1 MFKHILIPTNLA
13 DGLPRLVNFIPELA
27 VNGLEKVVFLH
38 SCHLEDDLERI
49 RLREKQLTRA
59 RELLTVNQAQL
70 PAGLSAE
77 VIIDTR
83 RPVDVIAEAIE
94 QHQIDLVLM
103 SRPARSLLDEKI
115 FGSTTIDL
123 IQRTKVPVMIARP
136 HLFWVMTSEELALR
150 CQHLLRHVMIP
161 YDHSPSAQHLLKQ
174 VKTLAQE
181 APPHPLAAC
190 TLVWV
195 INNSGQQDLSVNQK
209 VQEAEAILAEVER
222 TLAGPG
228 LQVKSLIKVGTPVTE
243 VEAVAH
249 DLDIHA
255 IGLSS
260 AAVGKIWE
268 LSIPSFAGEIL
279 RRSVYPVIYF
289 PPSGRG

>member
-1 MFKHILIPTNLA
+1 MFKRILIPTNLA

-27 VNGLEKVVFLH
+27 ANGLDKVIFLH
-38 SCHLEDDLERI
+38 SCHIEDDLERI
-49 RLREKQLTRA
+49 RQREKQLARA
-59 RELLTVNQAQL
+59 RELLTVDQSQL
-70 PAGLSAE
+70 PPGLTTD

-83 RPVDVIAEAIE
+83 RPVDVISEAIS

-123 IQRTKVPVMIARP
+123 IQRCKVPVMIARP

-161 YDHSPSAQHLLKQ
+161 YDHSPSAQHLLQ
-174 VKTLAQE
+174 QIKTLAQE

-209 VQEAEAILAEVER
+209 TKEVEAILAGVEKE
-222 TLAGPG
+222 LAGLG
-228 LQVKSLIKVGTPVTE
+228 LRVKSLIKVGTPVTE
-243 VEAVAH
+243 VESVAH

-260 AAVGKIWE
+260 GAVGKIWE

-289 PPSGRG
+289 PPFRRS

>member
-1 MFKHILIPTNLA
+1 MFKRILIPTNLA

-27 VNGLEKVVFLH
+27 VNGLDKVIFLY
-38 SCHLEDDLERI
+38 SCHIEDDLERI
-49 RLREKQLTRA
+49 RQREKQLTRA
-59 RELLTVNQAQL
+59 RKLLTVDQSQL
-70 PAGLSAE
+70 PPGLTTE
-77 VIIDTR
+77 VILDTR
-83 RPVDVIAEAIE
+83 RPVDVILEAIS

-103 SRPARSLLDEKI
+103 SRPVRSLLDEKI

-123 IQRTKVPVMIARP
+123 IQRTKIPIMIIRP
-136 HLFWVMTSEELALR
+136 HLFWVMTAEELALR

-161 YDHSPSAQHLLKQ
+161 YDHSPSAQHLLQ
-174 VKTLAQE
+174 QIKTLAQE

-209 VQEAEAILAEVER
+209 TKEAETILAEIEKD
-222 TLAGPG
+222 LAGLG
-228 LQVKSLIKVGTPVTE
+228 LRVKSLIKVGSPVAE
-243 VEAVAH
+243 VESVAH

-289 PPSGRG
+289 PPVGRN